1 MCSQSRCGNSGPS
14 TGPPESGSGVYGIP
28 LISGGRIAEGDS
40 PPPLPGGFRPDPWF
54 GRPFHGAKVRVM
66 GF

>member
-1 MCSQSRCGNSGPS
+1 M
-14 TGPPESGSGVYGIP
+14 YGIP